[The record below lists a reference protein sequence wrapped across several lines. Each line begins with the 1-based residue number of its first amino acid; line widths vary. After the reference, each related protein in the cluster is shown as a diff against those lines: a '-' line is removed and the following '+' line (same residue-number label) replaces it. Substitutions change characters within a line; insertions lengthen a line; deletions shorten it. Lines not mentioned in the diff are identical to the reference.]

1 MQRSPV
7 ETEGYCRCQREG
19 YCRRQST
26 VPASRWREHEDRA
39 DPAPNVDILLE
50 GSEMNGSRNRTDLGE
65 VKKQGAEATTA
76 FRTWSPKVRES
87 FHTLP
92 NPPPSVNSI
101 QDLDNLAVSA
111 PAEVRHPC
119 LLRHKTMPLRS
130 PDPWLSAALLPSRLS
145 GTRPTFTT
153 HPF

>member
-1 MQRSPV
+1 MHRSPV
-7 ETEGYCRCQREG
+7 EAEGCCH
-19 YCRRQST
+19 RQSS
-26 VPASRWREHEDRA
+26 VPASRWREHEDRV

-65 VKKQGAEATTA
+65 VEKWGAEATTA
-76 FRTWSPKVRES
+76 FRAWSPKVRES

-101 QDLDNLAVSA
+101 QDQANLAVSA
-111 PAEVRHPC
+111 PAEVPHPC
-119 LLRHKTMPLRS
+119 LLPHKTMPLRS
-130 PDPWLSAALLPSRLS
+130 PDPWFPAPLLPSRLS
-145 GTRPTFTT
+145 GTRPTFTS